1 MSWILEQH
9 SKGFNT
15 NTLQQTHCNKDTVLQ
30 QTHSSANL
38 KHISTHSQ
46 PTTNTMSLTQTYV
59 MASKVRVK
67 LAKQAAN
74 PKSSLRL
81 LVLQANML
89 DRLMDDIAVTSQKKA
104 ASKVTFSV
112 PPKKKVEEIVFE
124 RTGGPNVTEYE
135 VDSDSDDDDDD
146 YSYSSSDSEENLFDP
161 ELDDYLSDSD
171 DDEPVV
177 RNELL
182 HTKSKSLPVLA
193 DVSDGQLLIV
203 FEADEDV
210 PELTG
215 LNSTSSDSD
224 SEDELT
230 MPTYALSRTTSPYPV
245 ELSKLPSGRVS
256 VEDISFHPQ
265 QESAAFTIG
274 KVY

>member
-1 MSWILEQH
+1 
-9 SKGFNT
+9 
-15 NTLQQTHCNKDTVLQ
+15 
-30 QTHSSANL
+30 
-38 KHISTHSQ
+38 
-46 PTTNTMSLTQTYV
+46 

-89 DRLMDDIAVTSQKKA
+89 DRLMDDIAVTSQKKT

-112 PPKKKVEEIVFE
+112 PPPKKKVEEIVFE
-124 RTGGPNVTEYE
+124 RNSAPNVTEYE
-135 VDSDSDDDDDD
+135 VDSDSDSDDDD

-171 DDEPVV
+171 DEEVAV
-177 RNELL
+177 RNELVQ
-182 HTKSKSLPVLA
+182 TKSKSLPILA
-193 DVSDGQLLIV
+193 DTSDQHQLPILL
-203 FEADEDV
+203 EEEDEEL

-230 MPTYALSRTTSPYPV
+230 MPTYPLSRTSSPYPV
-245 ELSKLPSGRVS
+245 ELSKLQSGNVS
-256 VEDISFHPQ
+256 VEDISFRPE